1 MFPRSPYVQDLY
13 DQLEGTNRVNPRH
26 LPRYVRY
33 DTEFGPYPEGLRRY
47 RVRKPKWQKCLKG
60 SSEIIFNPTK
70 ITLVSF

>member
-47 RVRKPKWQKCLKG
+47 NPKPLSLLC
-60 SSEIIFNPTK
+60 SSLAVANSSPEAIRR
-70 ITLVSF
+70 